1 MDTPSAPEAKSETV
15 EAPTPELVVEAK
27 ARAKSISK
35 RRSSV
40 VIPPSSAT
48 KSELTLLKE
57 LSEKTYLKQAQW
69 FLNAYWSP
77 EDKEVNFSQH
87 PEECEKVWD
96 MYNQMVKLD
105 TDNGKEGNELDEHRA
120 HIFLEKTTG
129 AITVKKMREV
139 LREVDVDFNSMVSLT
154 EAMIYTYKI
163 DYRYLVTA
171 VVDDAEADA
180 LIAAA
185 KAAVDAALERLK
197 ESQAAATAAAEAS
210 AAAKA
215 AADEAK
221 ASAQKAKEEAEA
233 AAVAEQLAV
242 DEEARAIAEAEAATA
257 AREAANA
264 AAELATAARLEAQK
278 AKEEADA
285 AQVAAEASAAAAA
298 TAAMEAAASAE
309 AAAASAAKAA
319 EEEAVAKLEEEAAE
333 AAEEKAQEIESV
345 AKAAADELK
354 VAVQEAL
361 DTQAELEAQQKALD
375 DAKAAEQ
382 ALIDDESVSN
392 TKKMKA
398 KIKLAGL
405 ESKDPLPLVSIFKRK
420 RASIAYMES
429 TVV

>member
-154 EAMIYTYKI
+154 EALIYSYKI
-163 DYRYLVTA
+163 DYKYLVTA
-171 VVDDAEADA
+171 VVDDSEAKA
-180 LIAAA
+180 LMQAA
-185 KAAVDAALERLK
+185 KDAVSSATQALQDSQKAAEEAAQAALEANARA
-197 ESQAAATAAAEAS
+197 EEAA
-210 AAAKA
+210 
-215 AADEAK
+215 
-221 ASAQKAKEEAEA
+221 ASAQKAQEDAEGK
-233 AAVAEQLAV
+233 VFLFGV
-242 DEEARAIAEAEAATA
+242 
-257 AREAANA
+257 
-264 AAELATAARLEAQK
+264 
-278 AKEEADA
+278 
-285 AQVAAEASAAAAA
+285 
-298 TAAMEAAASAE
+298 
-309 AAAASAAKAA
+309 
-319 EEEAVAKLEEEAAE
+319 
-333 AAEEKAQEIESV
+333 EKCCFFWYNII
-345 AKAAADELK
+345 L
-354 VAVQEAL
+354 
-361 DTQAELEAQQKALD
+361 
-375 DAKAAEQ
+375 
-382 ALIDDESVSN
+382 
-392 TKKMKA
+392 
-398 KIKLAGL
+398 
-405 ESKDPLPLVSIFKRK
+405 
-420 RASIAYMES
+420 
-429 TVV
+429 